1 MANCLI
7 QIGFVKT
14 IEIEPG
20 VWENQSYERSYV
32 CRVLSNSYKW
42 SREEKITEDL
52 SLSNRFSVVCD
63 ATLQKDCGYMKYIV
77 YLGNKWTV
85 NTIKM
90 NFPRLEISVGGLY
103 NE

>member
-14 IEIEPG
+14 VETEPG
-20 VWENQSYERSYV
+20 VWENQSYEHPYM
-32 CRVLSNSYKW
+32 CRILSNSYKW

-52 SLSNRFSVVCD
+52 SLSNRFSVLSD
-63 ATLQKDCGYMKYIV
+63 KILQEDCGYMKYIV
-77 YLGNKWTV
+77 YMGSKWTV
-85 NTIKM
+85 NSIKM
-90 NFPRLEISVGGLY
+90 NYPRLEISVGGLY